1 MDVSVCAAYTCAD
14 NMSVRSR
21 CRGVP
26 ATDRNMILG
35 FWRSEVNITRGVKG
49 TFQEN
54 VVVADFGYWDLFYL
68 EVLWL
73 SLG

>member
-1 MDVSVCAAYTCAD
+1 
-14 NMSVRSR
+14 
-21 CRGVP
+21 VP
-26 ATDRNMILG
+26 TTDRNMILG
-35 FWRSEVNITRGVKG
+35 FWRSEMNITKVVKG

-68 EVLWL
+68 KVLWL